1 MLPAE
6 PLTHKRAAIGRAERD
21 LRRKPGDPEAAA
33 RVQQVRS
40 DYRAAKA
47 EAYIRE
53 LVDAAP
59 PLSEAQ
65 RQRLAALLRPSA
77 AA

>member
-6 PLTHKRAAIGRAERD
+6 PLTHKRAAIGRAERA
-21 LRRKPGDPEAAA
+21 RRRRPDDPEAAA
-33 RVQQVRS
+33 LVENARVE
-40 DYRAAKA
+40 YAAAKA

-53 LVDAAP
+53 LVDNAPQLPAAT
-59 PLSEAQ
+59 
-65 RQRLAALLRPSA
+65 RDRLAVLLRGA